1 MLKQGCKQELGL
13 LFSAANQRCDNTV
26 VSVGSKA
33 CNESKDGKKDILL
46 FVLQ

>member
-1 MLKQGCKQELGL
+1 MGCHPIAMARIQ
-13 LFSAANQRCDNTV
+13 FPAANQRRDKTM

-46 FVLQ
+46 FVP